1 MLYWFYRSC
10 KNIKETTKKK
20 RNMAQFIRL
29 YDEWNPYGDCNRSA
43 KDEAILEY
51 LRAEFGREQTQK
63 EIKGEYDNTDYANID

>member
-1 MLYWFYRSC
+1 
-10 KNIKETTKKK
+10 
-20 RNMAQFIRL
+20 MAQFIRL

-51 LRAEFGREQTQK
+51 LRAEFGREPTQK